1 MRCSGEGPGSKV
13 VGWWTSFGAAGRKKL
28 TGKACPQWRG
38 SAVGKRRRQAGS
50 RGHRLGQSSWGG
62 NTRRR
67 SARGVVDSVE
77 ERLERAVH
85 GGARRAGRSGGE
97 GPEGLLGLELDGL

>member
-1 MRCSGEGPGSKV
+1 LGGGEEEAHREG
-13 VGWWTSFGAAGRKKL
+13 L
-28 TGKACPQWRG
+28 
-38 SAVGKRRRQAGS
+38 SAVEGIGGGEKAQASRS

-62 NTRRR
+62 NTR

-77 ERLERAVH
+77 ERLERAVR

-97 GPEGLLGLELDGL
+97 GLEGLLGLELDRL